1 MEKLWKVKM
10 IVFGIV
16 AFTAFTAIVMWIWNW
31 LVPDLFHGP
40 VINFSQAIG
49 LLFLSR
55 LLFGGFH
62 GMKGGRMHNRYW
74 GRWKERWEKMNP
86 EQRDK
91 MRELWKKRC
100 GGFYFDEEKK
110 DDVVKD

>member
-1 MEKLWKVKM
+1 
-10 IVFGIV
+10 
-16 AFTAFTAIVMWIWNW
+16 
-31 LVPDLFHGP
+31 
-40 VINFSQAIG
+40 
-49 LLFLSR
+49 
-55 LLFGGFH
+55 
-62 GMKGGRMHNRYW
+62 MHNRYW